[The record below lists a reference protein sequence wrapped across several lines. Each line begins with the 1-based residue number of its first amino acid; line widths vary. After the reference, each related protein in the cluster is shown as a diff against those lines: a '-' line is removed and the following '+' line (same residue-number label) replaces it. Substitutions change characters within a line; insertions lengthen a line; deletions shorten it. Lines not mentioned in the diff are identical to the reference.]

1 MDFSPEDFFWGHW
14 EIVEQ
19 GDSNEGGEEGFWTS
33 SAVWSPWVIFYLRF
47 LTRQATEVTANGE
60 AYDGLA
66 AAVTAVSFYEDALFP
81 YL

>member
-1 MDFSPEDFFWGHW
+1 MDFWLEDFFWRHW

-19 GDSNEGGEEGFWTS
+19 GSNEGGGEEGFWTS

-47 LTRQATEVTANGE
+47 LTRQATEVTANG

-66 AAVTAVSFYEDALFP
+66 AAVTAVSFFEDALFP